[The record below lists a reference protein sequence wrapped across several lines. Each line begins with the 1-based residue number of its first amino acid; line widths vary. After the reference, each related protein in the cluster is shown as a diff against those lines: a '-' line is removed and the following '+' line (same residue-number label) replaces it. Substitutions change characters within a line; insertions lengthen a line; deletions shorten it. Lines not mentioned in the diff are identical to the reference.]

1 MKIIVY
7 FLPFLFLMSCGKNL
21 VGKKDIYKAS
31 LIPQGLRGEGG
42 AQFPIWLKCTE
53 VQDSVF
59 VMMDSDDLLFYLNVD
74 FNDFDNLAD
83 SIVEEIITYGCL
95 YVNYPMY
102 EEYKSRPLV
111 KDAKSDSI
119 YQKYGIRGLIREYVT
134 KEGVLKKE
142 YFWDSSWEY
151 IRYLFFQNNILF
163 FYEHET
169 PCFLISFFARADAD
183 SLEIFMKQN
192 CIE

>member
-1 MKIIVY
+1 MTISLKHCRDIPLNIQDNWFCFKII
-7 FLPFLFLMSCGKNL
+7 PNSRKN
-21 VGKKDIYKAS
+21 I
-31 LIPQGLRGEGG
+31 
-42 AQFPIWLKCTE
+42 
-53 VQDSVF
+53 
-59 VMMDSDDLLFYLNVD
+59 
-74 FNDFDNLAD
+74 
-83 SIVEEIITYGCL
+83 
-95 YVNYPMY
+95 
-102 EEYKSRPLV
+102 SRPLV

-192 CIE
+192 CTE